1 MKSKVLDRPM
11 FKKSM
16 MVAGMAPAEE
26 IDPENVGI
34 MSGFKDMMMDL
45 ELPEDDED
53 ENGEERE
60 DTEKMLDR
68 TPDSPEILMNNLRGD
83 MRSVDARVEELADLV
98 GYNAAADTPE
108 SVLALLQPVL
118 AAQQAPAMPPMMP
131 PGMPPEM
138 PPGLPPGMGA
148 APPMPPGA
156 PALPPGGIAG
166 LGAGAPPMP
175 PGQPPL
181 QMAKGGIVQR
191 FSDGSDE
198 EGVTAPGQATYPPEL
213 VERAREEITKY
224 LASQPLTVPS
234 LESQVR
240 LREPIYKQLLG
251 TADRGVVQGQMLFD
265 VAQAGLNLAA
275 GVDAEGKPLR
285 GAQSPVSRFAAA
297 FSKVPG
303 QIGARAAE
311 LQKDERALRLAAI
324 QAGEKDISTI
334 REQNTKLIESQR
346 KLFSDI
352 LKSSNTSMFGKGDWH
367 WNVVNRPGLLANWAA
382 GKTSEAQD
390 TLIDSAINRFEERAR
405 PRREQRTDPDTSLP
419 YSVEVPG
426 SPMPPFVQQA
436 IDARKNLLGATGA
449 VVAPPGGRGAAPA
462 AGGAPAPAAAATP
475 TAAPEARTVR
485 PETTPSMAGQPGA
498 ALPAAPG
505 GGPGTGATQAGA
517 LPSRSLWG
525 TSSLITGPVSR
536 TLGAVSGVPGLGDP
550 FPLITQAQNLASQ
563 EVENLVEAFLKSGR
577 APVAEQERLR
587 NLYSVGPKFWDDPAA
602 YRSRLI
608 SIDEEIGREMNKASN
623 EAYNDQLASKDRQNA
638 RQFLQAAEKF
648 RSSLGVPVRI
658 YTAEDPVYKTL
669 PAGAEY
675 LWQGTIPMRKGGAQ
689 RGR

>member
-1 MKSKVLDRPM
+1 M
-11 FKKSM
+11 FKKGM
-16 MVAGMAPAEE
+16 MAMGIAPAEE
-26 IDPENVGI
+26 FDPENVGI
-34 MSGFKDMMMDL
+34 MSGFKDMMDEM
-45 ELPEDDED
+45 EFPEDEGK
-53 ENGEERE
+53 GEES
-60 DTEKMLDR
+60 DNTEKMLNR

-98 GYNAAADTPE
+98 GYTAAADTPE

-118 AAQQAPAMPPMMP
+118 AAQQGPAGLGTPTEMPQGMP

-138 PPGLPPGMGA
+138 G
-148 APPMPPGA
+148 GA
-156 PALPPGGIAG
+156 PAMPPPTAMPAGGIAG

-181 QMAKGGIVQR
+181 QMAQGGIVQR
-191 FSDGSDE
+191 FRDGSDE
-198 EGVTAPGQATYPPEL
+198 EGVSAPGTATYPPEL

-234 LESQVR
+234 LESQVQI
-240 LREPIYKQLLG
+240 REPVYRQLLG
-251 TADRGVVQGQMLFD
+251 TADKGVVQGQMLFD
-265 VAQAGLNLAA
+265 IAQGGLNLAA
-275 GVDAEGKPLR
+275 GVDAEGRPLR
-285 GAQSPVSRFAAA
+285 GPQSFASRFAAG
-297 FSKVPG
+297 FSKVPA

-324 QAGEKDISTI
+324 QAAEKDIGTI

-352 LKSSNTSMFGKGDWH
+352 LKSSNVSMFGKGDWH

-390 TLIDSAINRFEERAR
+390 TLIDSAINKFEERER
-405 PRREQRTDPDTSLP
+405 SRQEQRTDPDTNLP
-419 YSVEVPG
+419 YTVNVPG
-426 SPMPPFVQQA
+426 SPMPPFVKQA
-436 IDARKNLLGATGA
+436 IESRQGLLGSAGAVITPAGGKAPAGTTGTTSVAPTTASGA
-449 VVAPPGGRGAAPA
+449 VVSPSGRSISS
-462 AGGAPAPAAAATP
+462 
-475 TAAPEARTVR
+475 EA
-485 PETTPSMAGQPGA
+485 TPSMPTRATT
-498 ALPAAPG
+498 ALPVAPG
-505 GGPGTGATQAGA
+505 GGPGTGAAQAGA

-550 FPLITQAQNLASQ
+550 FPLVTQAQNLASQ
-563 EVENLVEAFLKSGR
+563 EVENLIEAFLKSGR

-587 NLYSVGPKFWDDPAA
+587 SLYSVGPKFWDDPAA

-623 EAYNDQLASKDRQNA
+623 EAYNDQLSSKVRQDA
-638 RQFLQAAEKF
+638 RQFLQAADKF

-658 YTAEDPVYKTL
+658 YTADDPVYKSL
-669 PAGAEY
+669 PAGSEY

>member
-1 MKSKVLDRPM
+1 
-11 FKKSM
+11 
-16 MVAGMAPAEE
+16 MVAMGMAPAEE

-34 MSGFKDMMMDL
+34 MSGFKDMLADL
-45 ELPEDDED
+45 ELPEDD

-60 DTEKMLDR
+60 DTEKMLNR

-118 AAQQAPAMPPMMP
+118 AAQQAPMAPPM
-131 PGMPPEM
+131 MPPEM
-138 PPGLPPGMGA
+138 PPAMPSGMEAAMPTPPGP
-148 APPMPPGA
+148 PPMPPG
-156 PALPPGGIAG
+156 GIAS
-166 LGAGAPPMP
+166 LGAGAPPPMP
-175 PGQPPL
+175 AGQPPL

-198 EGVTAPGQATYPPEL
+198 EGVTASGGVTYPPEL
-213 VERAREEITKY
+213 VERARSEITKY
-224 LASQPLTVPS
+224 ISSQPLTVPT
-234 LESQVR
+234 LESQVAV
-240 LREPIYKQLLG
+240 REPIYRQLLG

-275 GVDAEGKPLR
+275 GVDAEGRPLR
-285 GAQSPVSRFAAA
+285 GPQSAVSRFASA
-297 FSKVPG
+297 FSKVPERF
-303 QIGARAAE
+303 GARAGE
-311 LQKDERALRLAAI
+311 LQKDERSIRLAAI
-324 QAGEKDISTI
+324 QAAEKDISTI

-352 LKSSNTSMFGKGDWH
+352 LKSSNVSMFGKGDWH
-367 WNVVNRPGLLANWAA
+367 WNVVNRPGLLASWAA
-382 GKTSEAQD
+382 GKTNEAQD
-390 TLIDSAINRFEERAR
+390 TLIDSAINRFEERERA
-405 PRREQRTDPDTSLP
+405 RREQRTDPDTNLP

-426 SPMPPFVQQA
+426 SPMPPFVKQA
-436 IDARKNLLGATGA
+436 IEARRNLFGTAGAT
-449 VVAPPGGRGAAPA
+449 VTPA
-462 AGGAPAPAAAATP
+462 AGGAPTT
-475 TAAPEARTVR
+475 TAAPSSAAAPTTAPGARAVR

-505 GGPGTGATQAGA
+505 GGPGTGAAQAGA

-536 TLGAVSGVPGLGDP
+536 TLGAVSGFPGLGDP
-550 FPLITQAQNLASQ
+550 FPQITQAQNLASQ

-577 APVAEQERLR
+577 APVTEQERLR

-608 SIDEEIGREMNKASN
+608 SIDEEIGREMNKASS
-623 EAYNDQLASKDRQNA
+623 EAYNDQLSSKVRQDA

-658 YTAEDPVYKTL
+658 YSAEDPVYKSL
-669 PAGAEY
+669 APGAEY
-675 LWQGTIPMRKGGAQ
+675 LWQGMIPMKKGGAQ

>member
-1 MKSKVLDRPM
+1 
-11 FKKSM
+11 
-16 MVAGMAPAEE
+16 MVAMGMAPAEE

-34 MSGFKDMMMDL
+34 MSGFKDMLADL
-45 ELPEDDED
+45 ELPEDD

-60 DTEKMLDR
+60 DTEKMLNR

-118 AAQQAPAMPPMMP
+118 AAQQAPMAPPM
-131 PGMPPEM
+131 MPPEM
-138 PPGLPPGMGA
+138 PPAMPSGMEAAAPTPPGP
-148 APPMPPGA
+148 PPMPPG
-156 PALPPGGIAG
+156 GIAS

-181 QMAKGGIVQR
+181 QMAKGGLVQR

-198 EGVTAPGQATYPPEL
+198 EGVTASGGVTYPPEL
-213 VERAREEITKY
+213 VERARSEITKY
-224 LASQPLTVPS
+224 ISSQPLTVPT
-234 LESQVR
+234 LESQVAV
-240 LREPIYKQLLG
+240 REPIYRQLLG
-251 TADRGVVQGQMLFD
+251 AADRGVVQGQMLFD

-275 GVDAEGKPLR
+275 GVDAEGRPLR
-285 GAQSPVSRFAAA
+285 GPQSAVSRFASA
-297 FSKVPG
+297 FSKVPERF
-303 QIGARAAE
+303 GARAGE
-311 LQKDERALRLAAI
+311 LQKDERSIRLAAI
-324 QAGEKDISTI
+324 QAAEKDISTI

-352 LKSSNTSMFGKGDWH
+352 LKSSNVSMFGKGDWH

-382 GKTSEAQD
+382 GKTNEAQD
-390 TLIDSAINRFEERAR
+390 TLIDSAINRFEERER
-405 PRREQRTDPDTSLP
+405 PKQEQRVDPDNKLP
-419 YSVEVPG
+419 YTVEVPG
-426 SPMPPFVQQA
+426 APMPPFVKQA
-436 IDARKNLLGATGA
+436 IEARRNLLGTVGA
-449 VVAPPGGRGAAPA
+449 VVTPAAGERGAAAPV
-462 AGGAPAPAAAATP
+462 AGVAPAAATP
-475 TAAPEARTVR
+475 TTAQGPIVGPSGRVIR
-485 PETTPSMAGQPGA
+485 PEPTPSMPTRNLVP
-498 ALPAAPG
+498 LPAAPG

-563 EVENLVEAFLKSGR
+563 EVENLIEAFLKSGR
-577 APVAEQERLR
+577 APVTEQERLR

-623 EAYNDQLASKDRQNA
+623 EAYSDRVSSEVRQNA
-638 RQFLQAAEKF
+638 RQFLQSAEKF

-658 YTAEDPVYKTL
+658 YTAEDPVYKSL

-675 LWQGTIPMRKGGAQ
+675 LWQGTIPMKKGGAQ